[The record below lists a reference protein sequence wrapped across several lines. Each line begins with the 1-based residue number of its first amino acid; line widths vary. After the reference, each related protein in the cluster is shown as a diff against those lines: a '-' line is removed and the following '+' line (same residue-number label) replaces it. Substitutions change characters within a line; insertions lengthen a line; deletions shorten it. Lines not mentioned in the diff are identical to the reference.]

1 MLVLCPWAMGAEG
14 CSQVNSV
21 QSGVQVG
28 SKPTMSSVR
37 VGVRKQGWTRR
48 LDRVHQLW
56 KCLQDSRTVCLLD
69 ATYLFNTHPL
79 LVLVQLLQV
88 EPLGLW

>member
-37 VGVRKQGWTRR
+37 VGVRKQG
-48 LDRVHQLW
+48 V
-56 KCLQDSRTVCLLD
+56 DSAPGSRSP
-69 ATYLFNTHPL
+69 A
-79 LVLVQLLQV
+79 V
-88 EPLGLW
+88 EMLSRF

>member
-21 QSGVQVG
+21 QSGVQAG

-56 KCLQDSRTVCLLD
+56 KRFQDSRTVCLLD
-69 ATYLFNTHPL
+69 ATYLYQYPPPL
-79 LVLVQLLQV
+79 NASAALQV